1 MGLLTIVKKQKLRDR
16 EIRCL
21 LLGLDNAGKS
31 TIVNQLLPQERRQQ
45 HVSPT
50 VGFAIH
56 NIEMGPYNVSIW
68 DVGGQTTL
76 RPFWDNYYDTTDVLV
91 WCIDLSSS
99 HRLPESLHEL
109 QPFLMGDSRV
119 IIAVNKCDLLQDY
132 QSELL
137 ELQNR
142 LPKVHFVPCSG
153 RTGMGMRELCSA
165 IASCSI

>member
-1 MGLLTIVKKQKLRDR
+1 MGLLTIVKKQKLKDK

-31 TIVNQLLPQERRQQ
+31 TIVNQLLPQQGKQ
-45 HVSPT
+45 PHVSPT

-56 NIEMGPYNVSIW
+56 NIEIGPYNVSIW

-91 WCIDLSSS
+91 WCIDISSL
-99 HRLPESLHEL
+99 HRLPESLQEL

-119 IIAVNKCDLLQDY
+119 IIAINKCDLLQDY
-132 QSELL
+132 QSELSGL
-137 ELQNR
+137 MDQ
-142 LPKVHFVPCSG
+142 LPKVQFVHCSG